1 MSDVDWITSEQL
13 GKARKIAKEYFDEFC
28 EHSSLNTN
36 FEQEWIEIEIDGQY
50 FDLDCFDDN
59 MDSPRTEV
67 YCNIHATHFVPRE
80 GFDDWRET
88 DGNKFLRLFTKTE
101 DSDE

>member
-1 MSDVDWITSEQL
+1 MSNVDWITSEQI
-13 GKARKIAKEYFDEFC
+13 GKAREIAKEYFDEFC
-28 EHSSLNTN
+28 EYSSLNTS

-59 MDSPRTEV
+59 MDLPRTDV
-67 YCNIHATHFVPRE
+67 FCNIHPTYLNQD
-80 GFDDWRET
+80 GWRET
-88 DGNKFLRLFTKTE
+88 DGTEFIRLFTKGTITE

>member
-1 MSDVDWITSEQL
+1 MSNVDWITSEQL
-13 GKARKIAKEYFDEFC
+13 GEARKIAKEFFDEFC
-28 EHSSLNTN
+28 EHDSY
-36 FEQEWIEIEIDGQY
+36 EQEWIEIEIDGQY

-59 MDSPRTEV
+59 MDLPRTEV
-67 YCNIHATHFVPRE
+67 YCNVHATYFKPRE

-88 DGNKFLRLFTKTE
+88 DGNKFLRLFTKGTITE

>member
-1 MSDVDWITSEQL
+1 MSNVDWITSEQL

-28 EHSSLNTN
+28 EHDSY
-36 FEQEWIEIEIDGQY
+36 EQEWIEIEIDGKY

-59 MDSPRTEV
+59 MDLPRTDV
-67 YCNIHATHFVPRE
+67 FCNIHPTYLNQD
-80 GFDDWRET
+80 GWRET
-88 DGNKFLRLFTKTE
+88 DGTEFIRLFTKGTITE

>member
-1 MSDVDWITSEQL
+1 MSNVDWITSEQI
-13 GKARKIAKEYFDEFC
+13 GKAREIAKEYFDEFC
-28 EHSSLNTN
+28 EYSSLNTS

-101 DSDE
+101 ASDE